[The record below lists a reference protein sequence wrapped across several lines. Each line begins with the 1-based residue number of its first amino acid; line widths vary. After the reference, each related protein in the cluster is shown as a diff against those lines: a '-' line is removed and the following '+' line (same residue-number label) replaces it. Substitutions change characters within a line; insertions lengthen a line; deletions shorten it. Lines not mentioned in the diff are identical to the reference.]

1 MQDVR
6 HARLML
12 TMAEMDL
19 QAVGN
24 MRDPR
29 QFADSIFGFHVQQ
42 AAEKLLKA
50 WLSLAGT
57 AYPRTHDLRLLL
69 ALVAEQDSKD
79 IEAFQDLE
87 DLTDY
92 GVQFR
97 YDAPFDLEPLD
108 RMELIARIGAL
119 HRLVTDRLQSA
130 DPQADAG

>member
-6 HARLML
+6 HARLVL

-79 IEAFQDLE
+79 IEAFQE
-87 DLTDY
+87 
-92 GVQFR
+92 
-97 YDAPFDLEPLD
+97 
-108 RMELIARIGAL
+108 
-119 HRLVTDRLQSA
+119 HRQEHSRAASSSY
-130 DPQADAG
+130 P